1 MPVLGS
7 CVPRSDKRL
16 RAWPMLKLPAQIY
29 HAGTGE
35 SFRLHESVL
44 SGLRRPYFTILP
56 FQKLDVR
63 PCRGRFFFVSGD
75 AAGND
80 STAIGLNPVGA
91 GSCLMPRSDRSPSIV
106 PPGNDPGCLS
116 CARRFRRAVSGRL
129 CARTNFPPILVL
141 TRETAWDISSW

>member
-29 HAGTGE
+29 HAGIGE

-80 STAIGLNPVGA
+80 STAIGLSSVGA
-91 GSCLMPRSDRSPSIV
+91 GSCVMRGSNRSPSIV
-106 PPGNDPGCLS
+106 PPGNDQDVYLVLDFG
-116 CARRFRRAVSGRL
+116 GRIGS
-129 CARTNFPPILVL
+129 AWHENQFPAPILVL
-141 TRETAWDISSW
+141 TRGTAWDISSR

>member
-7 CVPRSDKRL
+7 FVPRSDKRL
-16 RAWPMLKLPAQIY
+16 PAWPTLQLPARIH

-35 SFRLHESVL
+35 SFRLHERVL
-44 SGLRRPYFTILP
+44 SGLRRSYFTILP

-91 GSCLMPRSDRSPSIV
+91 GSCLMPRSDRSPR
-106 PPGNDPGCLS
+106 S
-116 CARRFRRAVSGRL
+116 CRL
-129 CARTNFPPILVL
+129 AMIQDVYLVL
-141 TRETAWDISSW
+141 DDFAGGIRSA